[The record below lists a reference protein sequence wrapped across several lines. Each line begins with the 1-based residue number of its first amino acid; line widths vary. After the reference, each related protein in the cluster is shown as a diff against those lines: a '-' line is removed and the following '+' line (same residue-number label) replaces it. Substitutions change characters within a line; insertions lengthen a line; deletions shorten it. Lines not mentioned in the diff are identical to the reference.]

1 MPLFTYKAVTP
12 AGEVQEG
19 ELEAAD
25 EQAVIRKLQGD
36 GLIPVKMRSVSG
48 KGLRLELGLGRG
60 RGKRVTQQQITLF
73 TQELAT
79 LLEAGLTLDHS
90 FKMLLDL
97 ADEPKLVRL
106 LSALQEQV
114 RGGDTFSQALEAQ
127 QGLFPSLYI
136 NMVRAGEASGAL
148 QEVLSRLADYME
160 RSAELR
166 DTVKSALVYPV
177 ILLLVAGLSV
187 ILLLVFVVP
196 QFAQMFDDMG
206 QTLPLATRI
215 VIGTGDLFRDYWWA
229 MLIGVLGLVSML
241 SRQLARP
248 EFRYRWDKRLLGMP
262 LIGDLVAKVE
272 TARFSR
278 TLSTLVHNGVSLLLA
293 LSLVKDVVSNKIIA
307 EAITAAAEE
316 LKRGRGL
323 AETLME
329 QAVLPKLAVQMI
341 KVGEESGKLEP
352 MLEKVANMY
361 DREVK
366 SAVQRM
372 LSLLEPL
379 LIVGLG
385 VIVAGIIISIL
396 VAIMSV
402 NQLAF

>member
-1 MPLFTYKAVTP
+1 MARFTYKAVTP

-19 ELEAAD
+19 VLEAAD

-36 GLIPVKMRSVSG
+36 GLIPVKTRSVGGS
-48 KGLRLELGLGRG
+48 GLRLELGFGGR
-60 RGKRVTQQQITLF
+60 RGKRVTQKQITVL
-73 TQELAT
+73 TQELAA

-90 FKMLLDL
+90 FKVLLDL
-97 ADEPKLVRL
+97 TDDPILTKL
-106 LSALQEQV
+106 LSELQEQV

-127 QGLFPSLYI
+127 GDLFPSLYI

-148 QEVLSRLADYME
+148 QAVLSRLADYLE

-166 DTVKSALVYPV
+166 DTVKNALIYPT
-177 ILLLVAGLSV
+177 ILLVVAGLSV
-187 ILLLVFVVP
+187 VALLVVVVP

-206 QTLPLATRI
+206 QALPLATRI
-215 VIGTGDLFRDYWWA
+215 VIGLGDLMRGYWWV
-229 MLIGVLGLVSML
+229 LLLGILGLVSL
-241 SRQLARP
+241 VNRQLARP
-248 EFRYRWDKRLLGMP
+248 EVKYRWDRRVLGLP

-272 TARFSR
+272 TARLTR
-278 TLSTLVHNGVSLLLA
+278 TLSTLIHNGVTLLA
-293 LSLVKDVVSNKIIA
+293 ALALVKDVLSNKIIA
-307 EAITAAAEE
+307 EAVSAAAEE

-329 QAVLPKLAVQMI
+329 QAVLPKLAIQMI

-352 MLEKVANMY
+352 MLEKVANLY
-361 DREVK
+361 DREVT

-372 LSLLEPL
+372 LGLLEPL

-385 VIVAGIIISIL
+385 LIVAGIIMSIV
-396 VAIMSV
+396 VAIVSV

>member
-1 MPLFTYKAVTP
+1 MARFTYKAVTP

-36 GLIPVKMRSVSG
+36 GLIPVKTRSVGGS
-48 KGLRLELGLGRG
+48 GLRLELGLGGR
-60 RGKRVTQQQITLF
+60 RGKRVTQKQISVL
-73 TQELAT
+73 TQELAA

-90 FKMLLDL
+90 FKVLLDL
-97 ADEPKLVRL
+97 TDDPSLAKL
-106 LSALQEQV
+106 LSELQEQV
-114 RGGDTFSQALEAQ
+114 RGGDTFSQALEAHQ
-127 QGLFPSLYI
+127 DVFPSLYV

-148 QEVLSRLADYME
+148 QAVLSRLADYLE

-166 DTVKSALVYPV
+166 DTVKNALIYPA
-177 ILLLVAGLSV
+177 ILLVVAGLSV
-187 ILLLVFVVP
+187 VALLVVVVP

-206 QTLPLATRI
+206 QALPLATRI
-215 VIGTGDLFRDYWWA
+215 VIGLGDLMRGYWWA
-229 MLIGVLGLVSML
+229 LLLGILGLVSL
-241 SRQLARP
+241 VNRQLARP
-248 EFRYRWDKRLLGMP
+248 EVKYRWDRRVLTLP

-272 TARFSR
+272 TARLSR
-278 TLSTLVHNGVSLLLA
+278 TLSTLIHNGVTLLA
-293 LSLVKDVVSNKIIA
+293 ALTLVKDVLSNKIIA
-307 EAITAAAEE
+307 EAVSAAAEE

-323 AETLME
+323 AETLLE
-329 QAVLPKLAVQMI
+329 QAVLPKLAIQMI

-352 MLEKVANMY
+352 MLDKVANLY

-385 VIVAGIIISIL
+385 LIVAGIIMSIV
-396 VAIMSV
+396 VAIVSV

>member
-1 MPLFTYKAVTP
+1 MPRFTYKAVTP

-25 EQAVIRKLQGD
+25 EQSVIRKLQGD
-36 GLIPVKMRSVSG
+36 GLIPVKTQSASG
-48 KGLRLELGLGRG
+48 KGLGLELGFGTA
-60 RGKRVTQQQITLF
+60 RGKRVNQQQIALL

-90 FKMLLDL
+90 FKVLLDL
-97 ADEPKLVRL
+97 ADEPKLVKL
-106 LSALQEQV
+106 LSELQEQV

-136 NMVRAGEASGAL
+136 NMVRAGEASGAM
-148 QEVLSRLADYME
+148 QAVLSRLADYME

-166 DTVKSALVYPV
+166 DTVKSALVYPT

-206 QTLPLATRI
+206 EALPLATRI
-215 VIGTGDLFRDYWWA
+215 VIGLGDLFRDYWWA
-229 MLIGVLGLVSML
+229 LLGGILGLVSLM
-241 SRQLARP
+241 RNRLAKP
-248 EFRYRWDKRLLGMP
+248 EVRYRWDKRVLGMP

-278 TLSTLVHNGVSLLLA
+278 TLSTLVHNGVTLLAA
-293 LSLVKDVVSNKIIA
+293 LSLVKDVLSNKIIA

-316 LKRGRGL
+316 LKHGRGL
-323 AETLME
+323 AETLMQ
-329 QAVLPKLAVQMI
+329 QAVLPKLAIQMI
-341 KVGEESGKLEP
+341 KVGEETGKLEP

-385 VIVAGIIISIL
+385 VVVAGIIMSIL

>member
-1 MPLFTYKAVTP
+1 MPRFTYKAVTP

-25 EQAVIRKLQGD
+25 EQTVIRKLQGD
-36 GLIPVKMRSVSG
+36 GLIPVKTRSVSG
-48 KGLRLELGLGRG
+48 KGLGLELGFGRG
-60 RGKRVTQQQITLF
+60 RGKRVSQQQIALL

-90 FKMLLDL
+90 FKVLLDL
-97 ADEPKLVRL
+97 ADDPRLVKL
-106 LSALQEQV
+106 LSELQEHV
-114 RGGDTFSQALEAQ
+114 RGGDTFSEALEAQ

-136 NMVRAGEASGAL
+136 NMVRAGEASGAM
-148 QEVLSRLADYME
+148 QAVLSRLADYME

-166 DTVKSALVYPV
+166 DTVKSALVYPT

-206 QTLPLATRI
+206 EALPLATRI
-215 VIGTGDLFRDYWWA
+215 VIGLGDLFRDYWWA
-229 MLIGVLGLVSML
+229 LLGGILGLVSL
-241 SRQLARP
+241 LRNQLAKP
-248 EFRYRWDKRLLGMP
+248 EVRYRWDKRVLRMP

-278 TLSTLVHNGVSLLLA
+278 TLSTLVHNGVTLLAA
-293 LSLVKDVVSNKIIA
+293 LSLVKDVLSNKIIA
-307 EAITAAAEE
+307 EAIAAAAEE
-316 LKRGRGL
+316 LKHGRGL

-329 QAVLPKLAVQMI
+329 QGVLPRLAIQMI
-341 KVGEESGKLEP
+341 KVGEETGKLEP

-385 VIVAGIIISIL
+385 VVVAGIIMSIL

>member
-1 MPLFTYKAVTP
+1 MARFTYKAVTP

-19 ELEAAD
+19 VLEAAD

-36 GLIPVKMRSVSG
+36 GLIPVKTRSVGGS
-48 KGLRLELGLGRG
+48 GLRLELGFGGR
-60 RGKRVTQQQITLF
+60 RGKRVTQKQITVL
-73 TQELAT
+73 TQELAA

-90 FKMLLDL
+90 FKVLLDL
-97 ADEPKLVRL
+97 TDDPILTKL
-106 LSALQEQV
+106 LSELQEQV

-127 QGLFPSLYI
+127 GDLFPSLYI

-148 QEVLSRLADYME
+148 QAVLSRLADYLE

-166 DTVKSALVYPV
+166 DTVKNALIYPT
-177 ILLLVAGLSV
+177 ILLAVAGLSV
-187 ILLLVFVVP
+187 VALLVVVVP

-206 QTLPLATRI
+206 QALPLATRI
-215 VIGTGDLFRDYWWA
+215 VIGLGDLMRGYWWV
-229 MLIGVLGLVSML
+229 LLLGILGLVSL
-241 SRQLARP
+241 VNRQLARP
-248 EFRYRWDKRLLGMP
+248 EVKYRWDRRVLGLP

-272 TARFSR
+272 TARLTR
-278 TLSTLVHNGVSLLLA
+278 TLSTLIHNGVTLLA
-293 LSLVKDVVSNKIIA
+293 ALALVKDVLSNKIVA
-307 EAITAAAEE
+307 EAVSGAAEE

-329 QAVLPKLAVQMI
+329 QAVLPKLAIQMI

-352 MLEKVANMY
+352 MLEKVADLY

-366 SAVQRM
+366 STVQRM
-372 LSLLEPL
+372 LGLLEPL

-385 VIVAGIIISIL
+385 LIVAGIIMSIV
-396 VAIMSV
+396 VAIVSV

>member
-1 MPLFTYKAVTP
+1 MPLFTYKAVSP
-12 AGEVQEG
+12 AGEVQQG

-25 EQAVIRKLQGD
+25 EQAVVRSLQGE
-36 GLIPVKMRSVSG
+36 GLIPLSTQPAKG
-48 KGLRLELGLGRG
+48 KGLSLELGFGGG
-60 RGKRVTQQQITLF
+60 RGKRVNQKQITLI

-79 LLEAGLTLDHS
+79 LLEAGLTLDYS
-90 FKMLLDL
+90 LQILLDL
-97 ADEPKLVRL
+97 NDDPQISHL
-106 LSALQEQV
+106 LSRLQDQV

-127 QGLFPSLYI
+127 NGVFPRLYI
-136 NMVRAGEASGAL
+136 NMVRAGEAGGAL
-148 QEVLSRLADYME
+148 QTVLARLADYLD

-166 DTVKSALVYPV
+166 ETVKSALVYPA
-177 ILLLVAGLSV
+177 ILLFVAGLSV

-206 QTLPLATRI
+206 QTLPMATRI
-215 VIGTGDLFRDYWWA
+215 VIGVGDLVRGYWWA
-229 MLIGVLGLVSML
+229 LALAIVLLVY
-241 SRQLARP
+241 LARSHLAKP
-248 EFRYRWDKRLLGMP
+248 EARYRWDKRLLQLP

-272 TARFSR
+272 TARLSR
-278 TLSTLVHNGVSLLLA
+278 TLSTLVHNGVTLLNA
-293 LSLVKDVVSNKIIA
+293 LSLVKEVVSNRIIA
-307 EAITAAAEE
+307 EAIAQAAEN
-316 LKRGRGL
+316 LKHGKGL
-323 AETLME
+323 AEPLLE
-329 QAVLPKLAVQMI
+329 QAVLPRLAVQMI

-352 MLEKVANMY
+352 MLEKVADMY

-385 VIVAGIIISIL
+385 VIVAGIIMSIL
-396 VAIMSV
+396 VAILSV

>member
-1 MPLFTYKAVTP
+1 MPRFTYKAVTP

-25 EQAVIRKLQGD
+25 EQTVIRKLQGD
-36 GLIPVKMRSVSG
+36 GLIPVKTQSVSG
-48 KGLRLELGLGRG
+48 KGLGLELGFGRG
-60 RGKRVTQQQITLF
+60 RGKRVSQQQIALL

-90 FKMLLDL
+90 FKVLLDL
-97 ADEPKLVRL
+97 ADDPKLVKL
-106 LSALQEQV
+106 LSELQEQV
-114 RGGDTFSQALEAQ
+114 RGGDTFSEALEAQ
-127 QGLFPSLYI
+127 QGLFPNLYI
-136 NMVRAGEASGAL
+136 NMVRAGEASGAM
-148 QEVLSRLADYME
+148 QAVLSRLADYME

-166 DTVKSALVYPV
+166 DTVKSALVYPT

-206 QTLPLATRI
+206 EALPLATRI
-215 VIGTGDLFRDYWWA
+215 VIGLGDLFRDYWWA
-229 MLIGVLGLVSML
+229 LLGGILGLVSL
-241 SRQLARP
+241 LRNQLAKP
-248 EFRYRWDKRLLGMP
+248 EVRYRWDKRVLRMP

-278 TLSTLVHNGVSLLLA
+278 TLSTLVHNGVTLLAA
-293 LSLVKDVVSNKIIA
+293 LSLVKDVLSNKIIA
-307 EAITAAAEE
+307 EAIAAAAEE
-316 LKRGRGL
+316 LKHGRGL

-329 QAVLPKLAVQMI
+329 QGVLPRLAIQMI
-341 KVGEESGKLEP
+341 KVGEETGKLEP

-385 VIVAGIIISIL
+385 VVVAGIIMSIL